1 MPDLSPGEL
10 EIVRGILRRHVP
22 GLAVRAFGSRV
33 KGTARR
39 YSDLDLAIITAR
51 PLPFDLIGRLREDFS
66 ESDLPF
72 RVDVLDWATTSDP
85 FRRIVEQDSVV
96 IQPALG
102 ARGEP

>member
-1 MPDLSPGEL
+1 MPDQSPGEL
-10 EIVRGILRRHVP
+10 AIVQDILHKHVP
-22 GLAVRAFGSRV
+22 EFEVRAFGSRV

-39 YSDLDLAIITAR
+39 YSDLDLAIITAT

-85 FRRIVEQDSVV
+85 FRRIVEQDNVV
-96 IQPALG
+96 IQPNPSAP
-102 ARGEP
+102 GEA